1 MTDTPG
7 CASLR
12 ERKKRATRKALHET
26 ALRLIAQRGDPAEVT
41 VEEICDEVGISPRT
55 FFNYFPTKL
64 DAAFDLAPADIPPAQ
79 AEAFLAAD
87 GDLVAD
93 SLLLLTSSAD
103 LPTDYARIRT
113 LLREQPELGMSFWK
127 QTMGRLKPVHAL
139 MQQRAGDTPTVRL
152 AFGVLAIAA
161 LSSMMRPDNDG
172 DTAGA
177 PARLAAEIA
186 EMKSLIAGVDEALRG

>member
-1 MTDTPG
+1 MTGDSPG
-7 CASLR
+7 FASLR
-12 ERKKRATRKALHET
+12 ERKKRATRAALHQT
-26 ALRLIAQRGDPAEVT
+26 ALRLVSEQGAAGVT

-64 DAAFDLAPADIPPAQ
+64 DAAFDLAPAEIPPAQ

-87 GDLVAD
+87 GDLIAD
-93 SLLLLTSSAD
+93 ALRLLTASAD

-113 LLREQPELGMSFWK
+113 LLREQPELAMSFWK

-139 MQQRAGDTPTVRL
+139 MQQRAGDTATARL
-152 AFGVLAIAA
+152 AFGILAVAA
-161 LSSMMRPDNDG
+161 LSSMMRPGNDG

-177 PARLAAEIA
+177 AGRLALELA
-186 EMKSLIAGVDEALRG
+186 EMKELIAGVDEALLG